1 MDPRY
6 VALLV
11 AGLLVLTCKTW
22 ALVEVSMEDRVE
34 VFLNKQASIP
44 CVYHMKEKAMI
55 IKWYK
60 KLPGD
65 GSKVLFIIEGELRE
79 INDKDYTGRI
89 SYTHSYNSSK
99 SQGSIVLTIDKV
111 QLSDEAEIICI
122 VQDNTLKNQD
132 EGHTQLQ
139 VFNPPSFPA
148 ILGTDRGISVDE
160 ELSMVANC
168 KVDNVY
174 PRPNIT
180 WYKGTFPL
188 QSSKDVKIIDRVT
201 RNPSGLFTLYSDLHL
216 NVVREDEH
224 AEFYCE
230 VNYFTPGE
238 KRMMESDK
246 INIEVFYPTTEVTM
260 WVNPPKKLLK
270 EGDTMEI
277 GCKGNGNPQPIFTI
291 YNNKNEVSSENE
303 LVVFKEVKRS
313 DTGKYMCEILNF
325 DTGTV
330 FEGSIDIMI
339 HYLDEIVVTPEKR
352 VLDQGEDL
360 TLTCNALASLSTH
373 TEWYKDGVHVLEG
386 HVLKSHNASSN
397 TEGTYLC
404 KVTVVSLPELQKQTS
419 LHINVRANPK
429 ITEEI
434 VVSPRNKG
442 DHSFNLTCFAQ
453 GYPIPNITWQINDLQ
468 TGEPLNESS
477 VEYHEKGV
485 GVLSIISVKADSEFT
500 ANCTA
505 FNELGITSR
514 SRYVTTFDQGP
525 TTTTATHTKGIT
537 VPPKQHQKGGSGVV
551 IAVVI
556 ICLLL
561 LAILGSFLYFLYK
574 KGRLPCGRSGKQ
586 DFTKE
591 NANKDETGMKSGK
604 SEEAVLLQGVNGDK
618 KSPTE

>member
-11 AGLLVLTCKTW
+11 AGLHVLTCKTW

-34 VFLNKQASIP
+34 VFLYNQASIP
-44 CVYHMKEKAMI
+44 CIYNMNEKAMI
-55 IKWYK
+55 ITWSK
-60 KLPGD
+60 KLPGRER
-65 GSKVLFIIEGELRE
+65 SKVLFHIEGERGE
-79 INDKDYTGRI
+79 IDDSGYTGRI
-89 SYTHSYNSSK
+89 SYTHSYNSSE
-99 SQGSIVLTIDKV
+99 SLGSIILTIDKV
-111 QLSDEAEIICI
+111 QLSDESEIICM
-122 VQDNTLKNQD
+122 VKDNTLADQG

-139 VFNPPSFPA
+139 VFNAPSIPA
-148 ILGTDRGISVDE
+148 IVGTHNGISVDE
-160 ELSMVANC
+160 NKPSTVADC

-180 WYKGTFPL
+180 WYRGTFPL
-188 QSSKDVKIIDRVT
+188 QSSNDVKIMDRVT
-201 RNPSGLFTLYSDLHL
+201 KNPSGLFTVYSELHL
-216 NVVREDEH
+216 KVVREDEH
-224 AEFYCE
+224 AKFYCE

-238 KRMMESDK
+238 KRMMESDR
-246 INIEVFYPTTEVTM
+246 INITVFYPTTEVTM
-260 WVNPPKKLLK
+260 WANPSEKLLK
-270 EGDTMEI
+270 EGDAVEI
-277 GCKGNGNPQPIFTI
+277 GCKGNGNPQPIFTFI
-291 YNNKNEVSSENE
+291 HDKNELSSENE
-303 LVVFKEVKRS
+303 LLVFKEVKRS
-313 DTGKYMCEILNF
+313 DSGTYVCQILNL
-325 DTGTV
+325 DTYTEV
-330 FEGSIDIMI
+330 EDSIDIMI

-373 TEWYKDGVHVLEG
+373 TEWYKDGVRVSEG
-386 HVLKSHNASSN
+386 HVLKLHNASQN
-397 TEGTYLC
+397 TEGMYLC
-404 KVTVVSLPELQKQTS
+404 KITVVSLPELQKQTS

-434 VVSPRNKG
+434 VVSPMNKA
-442 DHSFNLTCFAQ
+442 DHSVNLTCVAQ
-453 GYPIPNITWQINDLQ
+453 GYPIPNITWHLNDRQ
-468 TGEPLNESS
+468 TGEPLTESS

-485 GVLSIISVKADSEFT
+485 GVLSIISVKANSEFT

-505 FNELGITSR
+505 FNELGITSA
-514 SRYVTTFDQGP
+514 SRDVTTFARGP
-525 TTTTATHTKGIT
+525 TTTTAPHT
-537 VPPKQHQKGGSGVV
+537 KGGSGVI

-574 KGRLPCGRSGKQ
+574 KGRLSCGRSGKQ

-591 NANKDETGMKSGK
+591 NANKDEIGMKSSK

>member
-11 AGLLVLTCKTW
+11 AGLHLLTCKTW
-22 ALVEVSMEDRVE
+22 ALVKVSMEDRVE
-34 VFLNKQASIP
+34 VFLNNQASIP
-44 CVYHMKEKAMI
+44 CVYSMNEKAMI
-55 IKWYK
+55 ITWSK
-60 KLPGD
+60 KLPSRE
-65 GSKVLFIIEGELRE
+65 GSKVLFMIESERWE
-79 INDKDYTGRI
+79 IDDKDYTGRI
-89 SYTHSYNSSK
+89 SYTHSYNSTQSL
-99 SQGSIVLTIDKV
+99 GSIVLTIDKV
-111 QLSDEAEIICI
+111 QLSDESEIICK
-122 VQDNTLKNQD
+122 VKDNTLAEED

-139 VFNPPSFPA
+139 VFNPPSIPA
-148 ILGTDRGISVDE
+148 ILGTDKGISVDE
-160 ELSMVANC
+160 DKLSMVADC

-180 WYKGTFPL
+180 WYRGTFPL
-188 QSSKDVKIIDRVT
+188 QSSRDVKIMDRVT
-201 RNPSGLFTLYSDLHL
+201 KNPSGLFTVYSDLHL
-216 NVVREDEH
+216 KVVREDEH

-238 KRMMESDK
+238 KRMMESNK
-246 INIEVFYPTTEVTM
+246 INITVFYPTTEVTM
-260 WVNPPKKLLK
+260 WANPAEKLLK
-270 EGDTMEI
+270 EGDTLEI
-277 GCKGNGNPQPIFTI
+277 GCTGNGNPQPIFTF
-291 YNNKNEVSSENE
+291 YKNENEVSTENE
-303 LVVFKEVKRS
+303 LLVLKEVKRS
-313 DTGKYMCEILNF
+313 DSGTYVCQIL
-325 DTGTV
+325 D
-330 FEGSIDIMI
+330 FETYRQFEDSIDIMI

-360 TLTCNALASLSTH
+360 TLTCNALASLSTQ
-373 TEWYKDGVHVLEG
+373 TEWYKDGVHVSEG
-386 HVLKSHNASSN
+386 HVLKLHNASSI

-404 KVTVVSLPELQKQTS
+404 KVTVISLPELQKQTS

-429 ITEEI
+429 IIEEI

-442 DHSFNLTCFAQ
+442 DHSVNLTCFAQ
-453 GYPIPNITWQINDLQ
+453 GYPKPNITWNLNDLK
-468 TGEPLNESS
+468 TGEPLTESS

-505 FNELGITSR
+505 FNELGITSA
-514 SRYVTTFDQGP
+514 SRDVTTFDRGP
-525 TTTTATHTKGIT
+525 TTTTATHT
-537 VPPKQHQKGGSGVV
+537 KGGSGVV

-586 DFTKE
+586 DFTKD